1 MKTLYISDLDGT
13 LLTPNATL
21 SNGTIV
27 TMNKLL
33 GEVLEFTCATART
46 PASVSY
52 ILSPLDIK
60 VPAIMMNGVIIYNLA
75 SKRYEKVEYLEEK
88 YFETILNY
96 MRDLNLKAFIYGIHN
111 NKLSTYYESISNDA
125 MNTFMMERV
134 TRYHKVF
141 TQVDS
146 FDQITRKDVIY
157 CLFLDKKN
165 VLDPLY
171 NLVKDMDDISCSY
184 YKDVYFDDIY
194 CLELFS
200 KNATK
205 YNGVKYI
212 KETYGYDKIVAFGDN
227 LNDIPMFQASDD
239 CYAMSNAKPEL
250 KALANEIIGSNK
262 EDGVA
267 AYLEYLWKLNKL

>member
-33 GEVLEFTCATART
+33 AEGLEFTCATART

-75 SKRYEKVEYLEEK
+75 NKRYEKVEYLEEK

-111 NKLSTYYESISNDA
+111 NILSTYYESISNDA

-171 NLVKDMDDISCSY
+171 DLVKDMDDISCSY

-250 KALANEIIGSNK
+250 KALANDIIGSNK

-267 AYLEYLWKLNKL
+267 AYLEYLWTLNKL

>member
-33 GEVLEFTCATART
+33 GEGLEFTCATART

-111 NKLSTYYESISNDA
+111 NILSTYYESISNDA

-171 NLVKDMDDISCSY
+171 DLVKDMDDISCSY

-212 KETYGYDKIVAFGDN
+212 KETYGYDKIVSFGDN

>member
-33 GEVLEFTCATART
+33 AEGLEFTCATART

-52 ILSPLDIK
+52 ILAPLDIK
-60 VPAIMMNGVIIYNLA
+60 VPAIMMNGVIIYNLD

-111 NKLSTYYESISNDA
+111 NNLSTYYESISNDA

-134 TRYHKVF
+134 TRYNKIF
-141 TQVDS
+141 THVDS

-171 NLVKDMDDISCSY
+171 NLVKDMDEISCSY

-250 KALANEIIGSNK
+250 KQIADEIIGSNK

-267 AYLEYLWKLNKL
+267 AYLEYLWKHKKL

>member
-33 GEVLEFTCATART
+33 AEGLEFTCATART

-75 SKRYEKVEYLEEK
+75 NKRYEKVEYLEEK

-111 NKLSTYYESISNDA
+111 NILSTYYESISNDA

-171 NLVKDMDDISCSY
+171 DLVKDMDDISCSY

-267 AYLEYLWKLNKL
+267 AYLEYLWTLNKL